1 MLLRTR
7 RPMPKR
13 ATPRRQLPLI
23 EELPA
28 PRPFLKWVGGKS
40 QLLDQLRP
48 LLPRMFGRYFEPFVG
63 GAALFFA
70 IRPAGA
76 TLSDVNAELVDCYR
90 AIRDDVDGVLEALEG
105 HRYDR
110 DHYYEVRDVD
120 PESLSLVE
128 RAARTIFLNKTGF
141 NGLYRVNRA
150 GKFNVPFGRHANP
163 SFADEDNLRSCALAL
178 RGVELL
184 VRDFRAVLAHASRG
198 DFVYFDPPYVPVSDT
213 ADFTSYAA
221 GGFSTRAQE
230 ELADVFRRLTEKG
243 VYAMLS
249 NSGAPLVRELYADF
263 AIDDVY
269 AARNVN
275 SNAAKRGKVVEV
287 VVRNY
292 GEPPTEGNRRPRRK
306 QPRSE
311 V

>member
-1 MLLRTR
+1 
-7 RPMPKR
+7 MPKR
-13 ATPRRQLPLI
+13 ATPREQLPLI
-23 EELPA
+23 DELPA

-48 LLPRMFGRYFEPFVG
+48 LLPPMFGRYFEPFVG

-70 IRPAGA
+70 IRPPRA
-76 TLSDVNAELVDCYR
+76 TLSDVNEELIDCYR
-90 AIRDDVDGVLEALEG
+90 AIRDDVDGVLDALVA
-105 HRYDR
+105 HRYER
-110 DHYYEVRDVD
+110 DHYYEVRDID
-120 PESLSLVE
+120 PKSLSLVE

-163 SFADEDNLRSCALAL
+163 SFADEENLRSCALAL

-184 VRDFRAVLAHASRG
+184 VRDFRAVLGGASRG
-198 DFVYFDPPYVPVSDT
+198 DFVYFDPPYVPVSET

-221 GGFSTRAQE
+221 GGFSMRAQE

-249 NSGAPLVRELYADF
+249 NSGAPLVRELYAGF

-292 GEPPTEGNRRPRRK
+292 GPRPVKPNRRPRRK
-306 QPRSE
+306 QQRSE